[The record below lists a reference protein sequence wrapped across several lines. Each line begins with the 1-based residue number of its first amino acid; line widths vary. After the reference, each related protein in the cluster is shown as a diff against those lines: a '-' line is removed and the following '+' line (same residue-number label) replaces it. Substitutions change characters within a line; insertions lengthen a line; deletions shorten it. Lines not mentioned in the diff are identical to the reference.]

1 MVENGNIQEEEE
13 EEEMAPGKADLIL
26 YCVSRCAG
34 FFNCTYLG
42 IGVGVL
48 LCCLWAFLSVCFGL
62 SLPVSL
68 SVCLGMYMSMYVPN
82 CMSVLLCVC
91 PSMCPCWCPCW
102 CPCMDTLYG
111 YPVCSIKLTCVTR
124 VVLALLD
131 RGRGDGRCDHKRD
144 RI

>member
-1 MVENGNIQEEEE
+1 MVENGDIQEEEE

-91 PSMCPCWCPCW
+91 PSMCPCWYPCL
-102 CPCMDTLYG
+102 CPCMDTRYVQL
-111 YPVCSIKLTCVTR
+111 S
-124 VVLALLD
+124 
-131 RGRGDGRCDHKRD
+131 
-144 RI
+144 